1 MLQDQELEE
10 AIADAVDIGEK
21 EVLGGK
27 GIICCEYNGLSDSV
41 DLHNWICL
49 SLGRRK
55 GRRVIKR

>member
-27 GIICCEYNGLSDSV
+27 GIFVANIMVCQIQWTY
-41 DLHNWICL
+41 I
-49 SLGRRK
+49 
-55 GRRVIKR
+55 IKFVYH